1 MSETVDVKTGEV
13 VEETALAKPSDLSMM
28 VKEQDRPVMEMMS
41 KASLNWKEL
50 QPNQMAVL
58 LMQKP
63 FSVSGGG
70 ILYLNFKQALYF
82 AVRCFE
88 LGVSPFSSEVWFDPQ
103 KFSVNLTLEG
113 KRQVARN
120 TGVDLG
126 PPQFEEV
133 VREWSEVAKITESGE
148 AARKDGFNK
157 DLGCKCTIRVGPVA
171 NKETVSYTAW
181 INDWYVSRSPVWKA
195 KPSHMLAIRANEK
208 AVTLALG
215 TGVSAMPDEREAPD
229 DGA

>member
-13 VEETALAKPSDLSMM
+13 IEETGLATREFGTL
-28 VKEQDRPVMEMMS
+28 VKEQDRPLMDIMS
-41 KASLNWKEL
+41 KATLNWKEL
-50 QPNQMAVL
+50 KPNQMAVL
-58 LMQKP
+58 LMQRP

-70 ILYLNFKQALYF
+70 VMFLNFKQALYF

-126 PPQFEEV
+126 PPQFEDV
-133 VREWSEVAKITESGE
+133 AREWKDVAKITEAG
-148 AARKDGFNK
+148 ADAQKAGFNK
-157 DLGCKCTIRVGPVA
+157 DIGVKCTIRVGPVA

-229 DGA
+229 DGQ